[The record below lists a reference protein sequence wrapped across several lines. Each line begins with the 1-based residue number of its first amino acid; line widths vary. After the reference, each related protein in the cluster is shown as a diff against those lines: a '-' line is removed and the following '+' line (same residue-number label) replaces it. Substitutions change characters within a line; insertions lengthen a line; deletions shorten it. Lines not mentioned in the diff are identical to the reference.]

1 MRLTDRELKLFLGA
15 LKAKRMYRGMDIPL
29 GAKVWEPWMEDT
41 IRKIEDELLW
51 VLGSDTSWN

>member
-1 MRLTDRELKLFLGA
+1 MKLTDRELKLFLGT
-15 LKAKRMYRGMDIPL
+15 LKAKRMYRGTKVPC
-29 GAKVWEPWMEDT
+29 GATVWEPWMEDT